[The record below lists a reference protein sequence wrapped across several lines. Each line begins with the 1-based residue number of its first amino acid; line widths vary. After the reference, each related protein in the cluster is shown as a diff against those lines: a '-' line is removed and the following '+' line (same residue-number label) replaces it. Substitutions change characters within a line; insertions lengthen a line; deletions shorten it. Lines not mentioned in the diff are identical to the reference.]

1 MCAGGIKYVP
11 DRTPLAYASERTY
24 ACVKFAEEATMLKNQ
39 SDIIKFL
46 ASHKEELARRFGV
59 TSIGLF
65 GSYARAEARGD
76 SDIDIAVE
84 LRPEHK
90 SLRNFFGLRRYL
102 EQELGRPVDLG
113 IESALKPQVREE
125 IAKEII
131 HV

>member
-1 MCAGGIKYVP
+1 M
-11 DRTPLAYASERTY
+11 
-24 ACVKFAEEATMLKNQ
+24 VKNGN
-39 SDIIKFL
+39 DIILFL
-46 ASHKEELARRFGV
+46 QDHKEYLAQRFGV

-65 GSYARAEARGD
+65 GSYSRAEAKTD

-84 LRPEHK
+84 LRPDCK

-102 EQELGRPVDLG
+102 EQELGQTVDLG

>member
-1 MCAGGIKYVP
+1 MI
-11 DRTPLAYASERTY
+11 
-24 ACVKFAEEATMLKNQ
+24 KNQ

-46 ASHKEELARRFGV
+46 ANNKEDLAQRFGV

-65 GSYARAEARGD
+65 GSYARSEERVD

-84 LRPEHK
+84 LHPDHK

-113 IESALKPQVREE
+113 IESALKPQVKNE

>member
-1 MCAGGIKYVP
+1 MVRNRNDIVLFLQDHK
-11 DRTPLAYASERTY
+11 DDLA
-24 ACVKFAEEATMLKNQ
+24 Q
-39 SDIIKFL
+39 
-46 ASHKEELARRFGV
+46 RFGV

-65 GSYARAEARGD
+65 GSYARGEARDD
-76 SDIDIAVE
+76 SDIDIAIE

-113 IESALKPQVREE
+113 IESALKPQVRDE
-125 IAKEII
+125 IVKEII

>member
-1 MCAGGIKYVP
+1 MV
-11 DRTPLAYASERTY
+11 RNR
-24 ACVKFAEEATMLKNQ
+24 
-39 SDIIKFL
+39 SDIIDFL
-46 ASHKEELARRFGV
+46 SNHKDELAQRFGV

-65 GSYARAEARGD
+65 GSYVRNEAREG

-113 IESALKPQVREE
+113 IESALKPPVRDE

>member
-1 MCAGGIKYVP
+1 
-11 DRTPLAYASERTY
+11 
-24 ACVKFAEEATMLKNQ
+24 MLKNQ

-46 ASHKEELARRFGV
+46 ATHKEELAHRFGV

>member
-1 MCAGGIKYVP
+1 MV
-11 DRTPLAYASERTY
+11 R
-24 ACVKFAEEATMLKNQ
+24 NQ
-39 SDIIKFL
+39 SDIIEFL
-46 ASHKEELARRFGV
+46 ASHKEDLAQRFGV

-65 GSYARAEARGD
+65 GGHARAEAQEGF
-76 SDIDIAVE
+76 DIDIAIE
-84 LRPEHK
+84 LRSSHK

-113 IESALKPQVREE
+113 IESALKPWLRDE

>member
-1 MCAGGIKYVP
+1 VRGRIKYLP
-11 DRTPLAYASERTY
+11 DRTLLAYASERTY
-24 ACVKFAEEATMLKNQ
+24 TRIKSAGESVMVRNQ
-39 SDIIKFL
+39 RDIIEFL
-46 ASHKEELARRFGV
+46 ARHKEELARRFGV

-65 GSYARAEARGD
+65 GSHARAEARED